1 MTTTKPTSRKRAAI
15 LIKAALQ
22 ALDEAG
28 GNLPRS
34 EVFREIEKRVE
45 LTAEDRAVYAKTG
58 HVRWHSVVHFYSI
71 DCVKAGL
78 IKKAGGRWWL
88 TPEGKELL
96 ASSADDIIDR
106 AIKGYR
112 EWKAQRG
119 PRAEDLA
126 HRSEP
131 EIAADEPGPPERSL
145 VFESAEAQAVLE
157 IEGHVERLGPYEFQD
172 VVAALLRGMGYS
184 TPFVAPKGPDG
195 GTDIVAYRDPL
206 GVDRPH
212 VRVQVKHRKDSKA
225 TREEIAALRGI
236 IRQDREVGLFVS
248 TAGFTNDAQREA
260 RQGGVHIELI
270 DLDRF
275 LELWTAYYD
284 KLAEEDKGY
293 LRLRKV
299 HFLSPEE

>member
-157 IEGHVERLGPYEFQD
+157 IEGHV
-172 VVAALLRGMGYS
+172 
-184 TPFVAPKGPDG
+184 
-195 GTDIVAYRDPL
+195 
-206 GVDRPH
+206 
-212 VRVQVKHRKDSKA
+212 
-225 TREEIAALRGI
+225 
-236 IRQDREVGLFVS
+236 
-248 TAGFTNDAQREA
+248 
-260 RQGGVHIELI
+260 
-270 DLDRF
+270 
-275 LELWTAYYD
+275 
-284 KLAEEDKGY
+284 
-293 LRLRKV
+293 
-299 HFLSPEE
+299 